1 MNKIDFKSMVT
12 KIQKKGTNTKLYLFT
27 KPAKFLTK

>member
-1 MNKIDFKSMVT
+1 MLT